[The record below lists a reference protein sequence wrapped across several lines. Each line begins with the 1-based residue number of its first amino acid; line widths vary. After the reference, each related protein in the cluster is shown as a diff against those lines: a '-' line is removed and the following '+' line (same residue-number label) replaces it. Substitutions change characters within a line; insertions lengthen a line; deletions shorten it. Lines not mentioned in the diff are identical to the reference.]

1 MAAMKKVAVKKS
13 AGKKALPPFMGK
25 ESMKEEKTEKGKFP
39 AFKAGG
45 KVKKGC

>member
-1 MAAMKKVAVKKS
+1 MATKMKVPAKP
-13 AGKKALPPFMGK
+13 GKKALPPFMGK
-25 ESMKEEKTEKGKFP
+25 ESKKEEKMEKGKFP